1 MPGAGCLAHAEKRLS
16 DTLILDPRCNDKE
29 PRARGKK
36 STEIVDK
43 FAEKFSGRGNLPCF
57 TWAGTVCLFF
67 RRIAKS
73 LILQDKLFNILQ
85 IPEKSGDFVTGV

>member
-1 MPGAGCLAHAEKRLS
+1 MPCAGLIAHAEKRLS
-16 DTLILDPRCNDKE
+16 DTLILDPRCNDKG

-57 TWAGTVCLFF
+57 TWARTVCLFF
-67 RRIAKS
+67 RQIGKP
-73 LILQDKLFNILQ
+73 LILNDKLFNILQ
-85 IPEKSGDFVTGV
+85 IPEKSGDFVTAL

>member
-16 DTLILDPRCNDKE
+16 DTLILDPRCNDKG

-43 FAEKFSGRGNLPCF
+43 FAEKFSGRRNLPCF
-57 TWAGTVCLFF
+57 TWARTVCLFF
-67 RRIAKS
+67 RQIDKT
-73 LILQDKLFNILQ
+73 LILNDKLFNILQ
-85 IPEKSGDFVTGV
+85 IPEKSGDFVTAL